1 MSHSGRMLF
10 AGTKLGPLR
19 SMKYPLTVPGE
30 WTEYQG
36 HSSAITKVCNMSS
49 DRMVP
54 MPDLSNQMKITYDD
68 QYLVSVS
75 EDGSVMIWKI
85 QDKEG
90 RGLKRDKEI
99 GYAEEI
105 LITKSDLEEKNS
117 MMAELKTRVDE
128 LKMENE
134 YQLRLKDM
142 NYNEKIKE
150 LTEKFIQE
158 MESLKTKNQV
168 LKTEKDK
175 EESKHDEELSELM
188 EKHAKDLQELGWCYT
203 PIQVSGNNLV
213 CLLQNLPTIRN

>member
-1 MSHSGRMLF
+1 MG
-10 AGTKLGPLR
+10 K
-19 SMKYPLTVPGE
+19 
-30 WTEYQG
+30 
-36 HSSAITKVCNMSS
+36 
-49 DRMVP
+49 
-54 MPDLSNQMKITYDD
+54 MKITYDD
-68 QYLVSVS
+68 QYLVTVS
-75 EDGSVMIWKI
+75 EDSCVLIWKI

-90 RGLKRDKEI
+90 RGLKRDKEV
-99 GYAEEI
+99 GYAVEI
-105 LITKSDLEEKNS
+105 LITKSDLEEKNA

-175 EESKHDEELSELM
+175 EEAKHDEELSELM
-188 EKHAKDLQELGWCYT
+188 EKHAKELQDLESTNNQKLMLEYEKFQELQAKSQKMQEDYERQLQE
-203 PIQVSGNNLV
+203 
-213 CLLQNLPTIRN
+213 